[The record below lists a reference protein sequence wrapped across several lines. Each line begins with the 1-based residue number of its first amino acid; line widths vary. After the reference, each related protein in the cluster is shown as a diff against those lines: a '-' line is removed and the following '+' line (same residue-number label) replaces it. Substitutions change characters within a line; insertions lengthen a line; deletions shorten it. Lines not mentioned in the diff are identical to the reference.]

1 MTKLTLKIEGAEI
14 VRKGLE
20 NLSAEVPKVSRRRI
34 YNTMLKIRTRMRQPG
49 KAINYPVKWDSEK
62 QRRAFFA
69 TNGFGRGIPSRR
81 TNRYTSG
88 WNIQQAGA
96 VGYRIENNA
105 PYSKYVGGTAYS
117 TSQSN
122 IHQGRW
128 PILRDVFD
136 EEVKKLPAEIEEEI
150 KVVSRRGGLK

>member
-1 MTKLTLKIEGAEI
+1 MTKLTLKLEGAEI

-20 NLSAEVPKVSRRRI
+20 NLAAETPKVSRRRI
-34 YNTMLKIRTRMRQPG
+34 YNTFLKIRTRMRQPG

-81 TNRYTSG
+81 TDRYRLG

-96 VGYRIENNA
+96 IGYRLENNA
-105 PYSKYVGGTAYS
+105 PYSKYLGGTAFGPG
-117 TSQSN
+117 QSN

-136 EEVKKLPAEIEEEI
+136 EEIKKLPAEIEGDI
-150 KVVSRRGGLK
+150 KVAARRGGLK